1 MFKKILCLVI
11 MVVMLSGC
19 DKYSEKSIVKELN
32 KKLDKASAYK
42 LEGDLEITNNDDVY
56 NYEIVA
62 SFKKDNYYRIEL
74 TNKAN
79 SHTQVILKNDSGVYV
94 ITHQST
100 QL

>member
-1 MFKKILCLVI
+1 MLKKFLCLLLLI
-11 MVVMLSGC
+11 GMLTGC
-19 DKYSEKSIVKELN
+19 NKNSEKSIVKSLN
-32 KKLDKASAYK
+32 KKLEDNKAYK
-42 LEGDLEITNNDDVY
+42 LKGDLEITNNDDVY
-56 NYEIVA
+56 NYEITA

-79 SHTQVILKNDSGVYV
+79 SHTQVILKNESGVYV

>member
-32 KKLDKASAYK
+32 KKLDKASSYK